1 MAAVQCVPNH
11 DTQSPGVPAE
21 TAFVRPGVPA
31 RAAASGLGTLTVI
44 LPVFN
49 ESRTL
54 PATVAEVRRYSES
67 EPGIRFVFVDDGS
80 SDTTREI
87 LAGEMPEWSASVG
100 ALAPLS
106 FLSYS
111 ANKGKGF
118 AIKTAVE
125 RVDSELV
132 CFMDGDLAYD
142 LDHLAEIASKLRTS
156 DVVIGS
162 RRESPE
168 ERRNTKKLRRMM
180 GWIFNG
186 LVRVGVGLPFD
197 DTQAGLKGF
206 RTPAA
211 RIIFSRTRLRGF
223 AFDVEALFVAR
234 RHGFSI
240 AEIPARVSRSHRKK
254 PSNVNLYLEPLR
266 MARDLVTIRLH
277 GLLGRYR

>member
-1 MAAVQCVPNH
+1 VVVHAGAV
-11 DTQSPGVPAE
+11 VPAVGGSA
-21 TAFVRPGVPA
+21 T
-31 RAAASGLGTLTVI
+31 AAATLTVI

-49 ESRTL
+49 ESATL
-54 PATVAEVRRYSES
+54 PATCRTVGEFAAAH
-67 EPGIRFVFVDDGS
+67 PAIRFVFVDDGS
-80 SDTTREI
+80 SDATRSI
-87 LAGEMPEWSASVG
+87 LAGEMPEWTASIG
-100 ALAPLS
+100 ALAPMS

-125 RVDSELV
+125 RVDSDLV
-132 CFMDGDLAYD
+132 CFMDGDLAYG
-142 LDHLAEIASKLRTS
+142 LDHLAEITSKLRTS

-168 ERRNTKKLRRMM
+168 ERRNTKKLRRLM

-186 LVRVGVGLPFD
+186 LVRVGVGLPFE

-223 AFDVEALFVAR
+223 AFDVEALFIAR

-240 AEIPARVSRSHRKK
+240 SEIPARVSRSHRKK

-266 MARDLVTIRLH
+266 MARDLMTIRLH